1 MGMMS
6 RALDLIVCVKYFFIF
21 FADCTQFVACL
32 IVSDLCCTYYCG
44 ISKMVLLTVILV
56 VI

>member
-32 IVSDLCCTYYCG
+32 IVSDLCCTYHCG